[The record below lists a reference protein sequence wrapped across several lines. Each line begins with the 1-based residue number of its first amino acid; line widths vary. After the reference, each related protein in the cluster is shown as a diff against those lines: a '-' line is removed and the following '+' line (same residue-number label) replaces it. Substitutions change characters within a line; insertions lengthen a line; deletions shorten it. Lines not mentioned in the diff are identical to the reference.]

1 LSTTPTGPL
10 AGVRILDLT
19 AVVMG
24 PYATQILADLG
35 ADVIKVEP
43 PQGDTMRD
51 VGPMRNPG
59 MGHIYLHA
67 NRNKRSIV
75 LDLKQAAGRD
85 AALRLA
91 EKSDVLVFNVR
102 PQAMVRLGL
111 SYEDVK
117 KINPKIIYA
126 GAVGYG
132 EGGPYSGK
140 PAYDD
145 LIQGAAAIPALTQM
159 SGAELPRYA
168 PVTLADRSVGL
179 NVAIAINA
187 ALYYREK
194 TGRGQ
199 SIEVP
204 MFESLV
210 QLVMGDHLGGLSFDP
225 PVGEAGYARLIAEHR
240 RPYPTSDGYVC
251 VLIYNDKHWH
261 NFFDLIGKPELKADP
276 RFRSHTERAAN
287 ICAVYAYVAD
297 IMRTRST
304 AAWLQ
309 ALDAADIPVMPMH
322 TPDSLVHDAHLEAS
336 GFFQTVEHPSE
347 GTLRMMRPPLKWSE
361 GPLKIRSLPPVLG
374 QHSAEVLREA
384 GYSQDDIDTMVESGA
399 THVPAQ

>member
-1 LSTTPTGPL
+1 
-10 AGVRILDLT
+10 
-19 AVVMG
+19 MG

-43 PQGDTMRD
+43 PEGDILRD

-59 MGHIYLHA
+59 MGHIYLHV
-67 NRNKRSIV
+67 NRNKRSVV
-75 LDLKQAAGRD
+75 LDLKQPAGRD

-102 PQAMVRLGL
+102 PKAMARLGL

-117 KINPKIIYA
+117 KVNPKIIYA
-126 GAVGYG
+126 AAVGYG

-140 PAYDD
+140 SAYDD

-159 SGAELPRYA
+159 SGADLPRYA

-210 QLVMGDHLGGLSFDP
+210 QFVMGDHLGGLSFDP
-225 PVGEAGYARLIAEHR
+225 PIGEAGYKRLIAKHR
-240 RPYPTSDGYVC
+240 RPYATNDGYVC
-251 VLIYNDKHWH
+251 VLIYNDKQWQS
-261 NFFDLIGKPELKADP
+261 FFDLIGKPELKDDP
-276 RFRSHTERAAN
+276 RFRNHTERGAN
-287 ICAVYAYVAD
+287 IAEIYAYVAD
-297 IMRTRST
+297 IMQTRST
-304 AAWLQ
+304 ADWLQ

-322 TPDSLVHDAHLEAS
+322 TPSSLVTDPHLEAS
-336 GFFQTVEHPSE
+336 GFFQLVEHPTE
-347 GTLRMMRPPLKWSE
+347 GMLRMMKPTLSWSE
-361 GPLKIRSLPPVLG
+361 GPLTIRSLPPSLG
-374 QHSAEVLREA
+374 QHSAEILREA
-384 GYSQDDIDTMVESGA
+384 GYSNEDITEMVKNQVTRTSEK
-399 THVPAQ
+399 

>member
-1 LSTTPTGPL
+1 
-10 AGVRILDLT
+10 
-19 AVVMG
+19 MG

-43 PQGDTMRD
+43 PEGDILRD

-59 MGHIYLHA
+59 MGHIYLHV
-67 NRNKRSIV
+67 NRNKRSVV
-75 LDLKQAAGRD
+75 LDLKQPAGRD

-102 PQAMVRLGL
+102 PQAMARLGL

-117 KINPKIIYA
+117 KVNPKIIYA
-126 GAVGYG
+126 AAVGYG

-140 PAYDD
+140 SAYDD
-145 LIQGAAAIPALTQM
+145 LIQGAAAVPALTQM
-159 SGAELPRYA
+159 SGADLPRYA

-210 QLVMGDHLGGLSFDP
+210 QFVMGDHLGGLSFDP
-225 PVGEAGYARLIAEHR
+225 PIGEAGYKRLIAKHR
-240 RPYPTSDGYVC
+240 RPYATNDGYIC
-251 VLIYNDKHWH
+251 VLIYNDKQWQS
-261 NFFDLIGKPELKADP
+261 FFDLIGKPELKDDP
-276 RFRSHTERAAN
+276 RFRNHTDRGTN
-287 ICAVYAYVAD
+287 ISEVYAYVAD
-297 IMRTRST
+297 IMQTRST
-304 AAWLQ
+304 ADWLQ
-309 ALDAADIPVMPMH
+309 ALNAADIPVMPMH
-322 TPDSLVHDAHLEAS
+322 TPSSLVTDPHLEAS
-336 GFFQTVEHPSE
+336 GFFQLVDHPTE
-347 GTLRMMRPPLKWSE
+347 GKLRMMKPTLSWSE
-361 GPLKIRSLPPVLG
+361 GPLTIRSLPPSLG
-374 QHSAEVLREA
+374 QQSAEILREA
-384 GYSQDDIDTMVESGA
+384 GYSDDEIAEMVK
-399 THVPAQ
+399 AQVTRTPEK

>member
-1 LSTTPTGPL
+1 
-10 AGVRILDLT
+10 
-19 AVVMG
+19 MG

-43 PQGDTMRD
+43 PEGDILRD

-59 MGHIYLHA
+59 MGHIYLHV
-67 NRNKRSIV
+67 NRNKRSVV
-75 LDLKQAAGRD
+75 LDLKQPAGRD

-102 PQAMVRLGL
+102 PQAMARLGL

-117 KINPKIIYA
+117 KVNPKIIYA
-126 GAVGYG
+126 AAVGYG

-140 PAYDD
+140 SAYDD
-145 LIQGAAAIPALTQM
+145 LIQGAAAVPALTQM
-159 SGAELPRYA
+159 SGADLPRYA

-210 QLVMGDHLGGLSFDP
+210 QFVMGDHLGGLSFDP
-225 PVGEAGYARLIAEHR
+225 PIGEAGYKRLIAKHR
-240 RPYPTSDGYVC
+240 RPYATNDGYVC
-251 VLIYNDKHWH
+251 VLIYNDKQWQS
-261 NFFDLIGKPELKADP
+261 FFDLIGKPELKDDP
-276 RFRSHTERAAN
+276 RFRNHTERGVN
-287 ICAVYAYVAD
+287 IAEIYAYVAD
-297 IMRTRST
+297 IMQTRST
-304 AAWLQ
+304 ADWLQ

-322 TPDSLVHDAHLEAS
+322 TPSSLVTDPHLEAS
-336 GFFQTVEHPSE
+336 GFFQLVEHPTE
-347 GTLRMMRPPLKWSE
+347 GMLRMMKPTLSWSE
-361 GPLKIRSLPPVLG
+361 GPLTIRSLPPSLG
-374 QHSAEVLREA
+374 QHSAEILREA
-384 GYSQDDIDTMVESGA
+384 GYSDEDITEMVKNQVTRTSEK
-399 THVPAQ
+399 

>member
-1 LSTTPTGPL
+1 
-10 AGVRILDLT
+10 
-19 AVVMG
+19 MG

-43 PQGDTMRD
+43 PEGDILRD

-59 MGHIYLHA
+59 MGHIYLHV
-67 NRNKRSIV
+67 NRNKRSVV
-75 LDLKQAAGRD
+75 LDLKQPAGRD

-102 PQAMVRLGL
+102 PQAMARLGL

-117 KINPKIIYA
+117 KVNPKIIYA
-126 GAVGYG
+126 AAVGYG

-140 PAYDD
+140 SAYDD
-145 LIQGAAAIPALTQM
+145 LIQGAAAVPALTQM
-159 SGAELPRYA
+159 SGADLPRYA

-210 QLVMGDHLGGLSFDP
+210 QFVMGDHLGGLTFDP
-225 PVGEAGYARLIAEHR
+225 PIGEAGYKRLIAKHR
-240 RPYPTSDGYVC
+240 RPYATNDGYVC
-251 VLIYNDKHWH
+251 VLIYNDKQWQS
-261 NFFDLIGKPELKADP
+261 FFDLIGKPELKEDP
-276 RFRSHTERAAN
+276 RFRNHTERGVN
-287 ICAVYAYVAD
+287 IAEVYAYVAD
-297 IMRTRST
+297 VMQTRST
-304 AAWLQ
+304 ADWLQ

-322 TPDSLVHDAHLEAS
+322 TPSSLVTDPHLEAS
-336 GFFQTVEHPSE
+336 GFFQLVDHPTE
-347 GTLRMMRPPLKWSE
+347 GKLRMMKPTLSWSE
-361 GPLKIRSLPPVLG
+361 GPLTIRNLPPSLG
-374 QHSAEVLREA
+374 QQSAEILREA
-384 GYSQDDIDTMVESGA
+384 GYSNEDITEMVKNQVTRTPEK
-399 THVPAQ
+399 

>member
-1 LSTTPTGPL
+1 VSDTPAGPL
-10 AGVRILDLT
+10 QGVRVLDLT

-35 ADVIKVEP
+35 ADVVKVES
-43 PQGDTMRD
+43 PQGDNMRE

-75 LDLKQAAGRD
+75 LDLKQPAGRD

-102 PQAMVRLGL
+102 PQAMARLGL

-117 KINPKIIYA
+117 KVNPRIIYA

-145 LIQGAAAIPALTQM
+145 LIQGAAAVPALTQM
-159 SGAELPRYA
+159 SGADLPRYA

-194 TGRGQ
+194 NGRGQ

-210 QLVMGDHLGGLSFDP
+210 QLVLGDHLGGLSFEP
-225 PVGEAGYARLIAEHR
+225 PIGEAGYARLLAEHR
-240 RPYPTSDGYVC
+240 RPYATSDGYVC
-251 VLIYNDKHWH
+251 VLIYNDKHWKS
-261 NFFDLIGKPELKADP
+261 FFDLIGKPELKTDP

-287 ICAVYAYVAD
+287 IHAVYAFVAE
-297 IMRTRST
+297 IMQTHST
-304 AAWLQ
+304 AHWLQ
-309 ALDAADIPVMPMH
+309 ALEGADIPVMPMH
-322 TPDSLVHDAHLEAS
+322 TPDSLVHDAHLEAT
-336 GFFQTVEHPSE
+336 GFFQTVDHPTE
-347 GTLRMMRPPLKWSE
+347 GRLRMMRPPLRWSE
-361 GPLKIRSLPPVLG
+361 GPLAIRSLPPTLG
-374 QHSAEVLREA
+374 QHSAEVLRSA
-384 GYSQDDIDTMVESGA
+384 GYSDADIATMVKSGVTRVA
-399 THVPAQ
+399 DE

>member
-1 LSTTPTGPL
+1 
-10 AGVRILDLT
+10 
-19 AVVMG
+19 MG

-43 PQGDTMRD
+43 PEGDILRD

-59 MGHIYLHA
+59 MGHIYLHV
-67 NRNKRSIV
+67 NRNKRSVV
-75 LDLKQAAGRD
+75 LDLKQPAGRD

-102 PQAMVRLGL
+102 PQAMARLGL

-117 KINPKIIYA
+117 KVNPKIIYA
-126 GAVGYG
+126 AAVGYG

-140 PAYDD
+140 SAYDD
-145 LIQGAAAIPALTQM
+145 LIQGAAAVPALTQM
-159 SGAELPRYA
+159 SGADLPRYA

-210 QLVMGDHLGGLSFDP
+210 QFVMGDHLGGLTFDP
-225 PVGEAGYARLIAEHR
+225 PIGEAGYKRLIAKHR
-240 RPYPTSDGYVC
+240 RPYATNDGYVC
-251 VLIYNDKHWH
+251 VLIYNDKQWQS
-261 NFFDLIGKPELKADP
+261 FFDLIGKPELKDDP
-276 RFRSHTERAAN
+276 RFRNHTERGVN
-287 ICAVYAYVAD
+287 IAEVYAYVAD
-297 IMRTRST
+297 VMQTRST
-304 AAWLQ
+304 ADWLQ

-322 TPDSLVHDAHLEAS
+322 TPSSLVTDPHLEAS
-336 GFFQTVEHPSE
+336 GFFQLVEHPTE
-347 GTLRMMRPPLKWSE
+347 GMLRMMKPTLSWSE
-361 GPLKIRSLPPVLG
+361 GPLTIRSLPPSLG
-374 QHSAEVLREA
+374 QHSAEILREA
-384 GYSQDDIDTMVESGA
+384 GYSDEDITEMVKNQVTRTSEK
-399 THVPAQ
+399 

>member
-1 LSTTPTGPL
+1 
-10 AGVRILDLT
+10 
-19 AVVMG
+19 MG

-43 PQGDTMRD
+43 PEGDILRD

-59 MGHIYLHA
+59 MGHIYLHV
-67 NRNKRSIV
+67 NRNKRSVV
-75 LDLKQAAGRD
+75 LDLKQPAGRD

-102 PQAMVRLGL
+102 PKAMARLGL

-117 KINPKIIYA
+117 KVNPKIIYA
-126 GAVGYG
+126 AAVGYG

-140 PAYDD
+140 SAYDD

-159 SGAELPRYA
+159 SGADLPRYA

-210 QLVMGDHLGGLSFDP
+210 QFVMGDHLGGLSFDP
-225 PVGEAGYARLIAEHR
+225 PIGEAGYKRLIAKHR
-240 RPYPTSDGYVC
+240 RPYATNDGYVC
-251 VLIYNDKHWH
+251 VLIYNDKQWQS
-261 NFFDLIGKPELKADP
+261 FFDLIGKPELKDDS
-276 RFRSHTERAAN
+276 RFRNHTERGVN
-287 ICAVYAYVAD
+287 IAEIYAYVAD
-297 IMRTRST
+297 IMQTRST
-304 AAWLQ
+304 ADWLQ

-322 TPDSLVHDAHLEAS
+322 TPSSLVTDPHLEAS
-336 GFFQTVEHPSE
+336 GFFQLVEHPTE
-347 GTLRMMRPPLKWSE
+347 GMLRMMKPTLSWSE
-361 GPLKIRSLPPVLG
+361 GPLTIRSLPPSLG
-374 QHSAEVLREA
+374 QHSAEILREA
-384 GYSQDDIDTMVESGA
+384 GYSNEDITEMVKNQVTRTSEK
-399 THVPAQ
+399 

>member
-1 LSTTPTGPL
+1 
-10 AGVRILDLT
+10 
-19 AVVMG
+19 MG

-43 PQGDTMRD
+43 PEGDILRD

-59 MGHIYLHA
+59 MGHIYLHV
-67 NRNKRSIV
+67 NRNKRSVV
-75 LDLKQAAGRD
+75 LDLKQPAGRD

-102 PQAMVRLGL
+102 PQAMARLGL

-117 KINPKIIYA
+117 KVNPKIIYA
-126 GAVGYG
+126 AAVGYG

-140 PAYDD
+140 SAYDD
-145 LIQGAAAIPALTQM
+145 LIQGAAAVPALTQM
-159 SGAELPRYA
+159 SGADLPRYA

-210 QLVMGDHLGGLSFDP
+210 QFVMGDHLGGLTFDP
-225 PVGEAGYARLIAEHR
+225 PIGETGYKRLIAKHR
-240 RPYPTSDGYVC
+240 RPYATNDGYVC
-251 VLIYNDKHWH
+251 VLIYNDKQWQS
-261 NFFDLIGKPELKADP
+261 FFDLIGKPELKDDP
-276 RFRSHTERAAN
+276 RFRNHTDRGTN
-287 ICAVYAYVAD
+287 ISEVYAYVAD
-297 IMRTRST
+297 VMQTRST
-304 AAWLQ
+304 ADWLQ

-322 TPDSLVHDAHLEAS
+322 TPSSLVTDPHLEAS
-336 GFFQTVEHPSE
+336 GFFQLVDHPTE
-347 GTLRMMRPPLKWSE
+347 GKLRMMKPTLSWSE
-361 GPLKIRSLPPVLG
+361 GPLTIRSLPPSLG
-374 QHSAEVLREA
+374 QQSAEILREA
-384 GYSQDDIDTMVESGA
+384 GFSDDEIAEMVK
-399 THVPAQ
+399 AQVTRTPEK

>member
-1 LSTTPTGPL
+1 
-10 AGVRILDLT
+10 
-19 AVVMG
+19 MG

-43 PQGDTMRD
+43 PEGDILRD

-59 MGHIYLHA
+59 MGHIYLHV
-67 NRNKRSIV
+67 NRNKRSVV
-75 LDLKQAAGRD
+75 LDLKQPAGRD

-102 PQAMVRLGL
+102 PQAMARLGL

-117 KINPKIIYA
+117 KVNPKIIYA
-126 GAVGYG
+126 AAVGYG

-140 PAYDD
+140 SAYDD
-145 LIQGAAAIPALTQM
+145 LIQGAAAVPALTQM
-159 SGAELPRYA
+159 SGADLPRYA

-210 QLVMGDHLGGLSFDP
+210 QFVMGDHLGGLTFDP
-225 PVGEAGYARLIAEHR
+225 PIGEAGYKRLIAKHR
-240 RPYPTSDGYVC
+240 RPYATNDGYVC
-251 VLIYNDKHWH
+251 VLIYNDKQWQS
-261 NFFDLIGKPELKADP
+261 FFDLIGKPELKDDP
-276 RFRSHTERAAN
+276 RFRNHTDRAAN
-287 ICAVYAYVAD
+287 ISEVYAYVAD
-297 IMRTRST
+297 VMQTRST
-304 AAWLQ
+304 ADWLQ
-309 ALDAADIPVMPMH
+309 ALNAADIPVMPMH
-322 TPDSLVHDAHLEAS
+322 TPTSLVTDPHLEAS
-336 GFFQTVEHPSE
+336 GFFQLVDHPTE
-347 GTLRMMRPPLKWSE
+347 GKLRMMRPTLTWSE
-361 GPLKIRSLPPVLG
+361 GPLTIRSLPPSLG
-374 QHSAEVLREA
+374 QQSAEILR
-384 GYSQDDIDTMVESGA
+384 
-399 THVPAQ
+399 

>member
-1 LSTTPTGPL
+1 
-10 AGVRILDLT
+10 
-19 AVVMG
+19 MG

-43 PQGDTMRD
+43 PEGDILRD

-59 MGHIYLHA
+59 MGHIYLHV
-67 NRNKRSIV
+67 NRNKRSVV
-75 LDLKQAAGRD
+75 LDLKQPAGRD

-102 PQAMVRLGL
+102 PQAMARLGL

-117 KINPKIIYA
+117 KVNPKIIYA
-126 GAVGYG
+126 AAVGYG

-140 PAYDD
+140 SAYDD
-145 LIQGAAAIPALTQM
+145 LIQGAAAVPALTQM
-159 SGAELPRYA
+159 SGADLPRYA

-210 QLVMGDHLGGLSFDP
+210 QFVMGDHLGGLTFDP
-225 PVGEAGYARLIAEHR
+225 PIGEAGYKRLIAKHR
-240 RPYPTSDGYVC
+240 RPYATNDGYVC
-251 VLIYNDKHWH
+251 VLIYNDKQWQS
-261 NFFDLIGKPELKADP
+261 FFDLIGKPELKDDP
-276 RFRSHTERAAN
+276 RFRNHTDRGTN
-287 ICAVYAYVAD
+287 ISEVYAYVAD
-297 IMRTRST
+297 VMQTRST
-304 AAWLQ
+304 ADWLQ

-322 TPDSLVHDAHLEAS
+322 TPSSLVTDPHLEAS
-336 GFFQTVEHPSE
+336 GFFQLVDHPTE
-347 GTLRMMRPPLKWSE
+347 GKLRMMKPTLSWSE
-361 GPLKIRSLPPVLG
+361 GPLTIRSLPPSLG
-374 QHSAEVLREA
+374 QQSAEILREA
-384 GYSQDDIDTMVESGA
+384 GYSDDEIAEMVK
-399 THVPAQ
+399 AQVTRTPEK

>member
-1 LSTTPTGPL
+1 
-10 AGVRILDLT
+10 
-19 AVVMG
+19 MG

-43 PQGDTMRD
+43 PEGDILRD

-59 MGHIYLHA
+59 MGHIYLHV
-67 NRNKRSIV
+67 NRNKRSVV
-75 LDLKQAAGRD
+75 LDLKQPAGRD

-102 PQAMVRLGL
+102 PQAMARLGL

-117 KINPKIIYA
+117 KVNPKIIYA
-126 GAVGYG
+126 AAVGYG

-140 PAYDD
+140 SAYDD
-145 LIQGAAAIPALTQM
+145 LIQGAAAVPALTQM
-159 SGAELPRYA
+159 SGADLPRYA

-199 SIEVP
+199 SFEVP

-210 QLVMGDHLGGLSFDP
+210 QFVMGDHLGGLTFDP
-225 PVGEAGYARLIAEHR
+225 PIGEAGYKRLIAKHR
-240 RPYPTSDGYVC
+240 RPYATNDGYVC
-251 VLIYNDKHWH
+251 VLIYNDKQWQS
-261 NFFDLIGKPELKADP
+261 FFDLIGKPELKDDP
-276 RFRSHTERAAN
+276 RFRNHTDRGTN
-287 ICAVYAYVAD
+287 ISEVYAYVAD
-297 IMRTRST
+297 VMQTRST
-304 AAWLQ
+304 ADWLQ

-322 TPDSLVHDAHLEAS
+322 TPSSLVTDPHLEAS
-336 GFFQTVEHPSE
+336 GFFQLVDHPTE
-347 GTLRMMRPPLKWSE
+347 GKLRMMRPTLTWSE
-361 GPLKIRSLPPVLG
+361 GPLTIRSLPPSLG
-374 QHSAEVLREA
+374 QQSAEILREA
-384 GYSQDDIDTMVESGA
+384 GFSDDEIAEMVK
-399 THVPAQ
+399 AQVTRTPEK

>member
-1 LSTTPTGPL
+1 
-10 AGVRILDLT
+10 
-19 AVVMG
+19 MG

-43 PQGDTMRD
+43 PEGDILRD

-59 MGHIYLHA
+59 MGHIYLHV
-67 NRNKRSIV
+67 NRNKRSVV
-75 LDLKQAAGRD
+75 LDLKQPAGRD

-102 PQAMVRLGL
+102 PQAMARLGL

-117 KINPKIIYA
+117 KVNPKIIYA
-126 GAVGYG
+126 AAVGYG

-140 PAYDD
+140 SAYDD
-145 LIQGAAAIPALTQM
+145 LIQGAAAVPALTQM
-159 SGAELPRYA
+159 SGADLPRYA

-210 QLVMGDHLGGLSFDP
+210 QFVMGDHLGGLSFDP
-225 PVGEAGYARLIAEHR
+225 PIGEAGYKRLIAKHR
-240 RPYPTSDGYVC
+240 RPYATNDGYVC
-251 VLIYNDKHWH
+251 VLIYNDKQWQS
-261 NFFDLIGKPELKADP
+261 FFDLIGKPELKDDP
-276 RFRSHTERAAN
+276 RFRNHTERGVN
-287 ICAVYAYVAD
+287 IAEVYAYVAD
-297 IMRTRST
+297 VMQTRST
-304 AAWLQ
+304 ADWLQ

-322 TPDSLVHDAHLEAS
+322 TPSSLVTDPHLEAS
-336 GFFQTVEHPSE
+336 GFFQLVDHPTE
-347 GTLRMMRPPLKWSE
+347 GKLRMMKPTLSWSE
-361 GPLKIRSLPPVLG
+361 GPLTIRNLPPSLG
-374 QHSAEVLREA
+374 QHSAEILREA
-384 GYSQDDIDTMVESGA
+384 GYSNEDITEMVKNQVTRTPEK
-399 THVPAQ
+399 

>member
-1 LSTTPTGPL
+1 
-10 AGVRILDLT
+10 
-19 AVVMG
+19 MG

-43 PQGDTMRD
+43 PEGDILRD

-59 MGHIYLHA
+59 MGHIYLHV
-67 NRNKRSIV
+67 NRNKRSVV
-75 LDLKQAAGRD
+75 LDLKQPAGRD

-102 PQAMVRLGL
+102 PKAMARLGL

-117 KINPKIIYA
+117 KVNPKIIYA
-126 GAVGYG
+126 AAVGYG

-140 PAYDD
+140 SAYDD

-159 SGAELPRYA
+159 SGADLPRYA

-210 QLVMGDHLGGLSFDP
+210 QFVMGDHLGGLSFDP
-225 PVGEAGYARLIAEHR
+225 PIGEAGYKRLIAKHR
-240 RPYPTSDGYVC
+240 RPYATNDGYVC
-251 VLIYNDKHWH
+251 VLIYNDKQWQS
-261 NFFDLIGKPELKADP
+261 FFDLIGKPELKDDP
-276 RFRSHTERAAN
+276 RFRNHTERGVN
-287 ICAVYAYVAD
+287 IAEIYAYVAD
-297 IMRTRST
+297 IMQTRST
-304 AAWLQ
+304 ADWLQ

-322 TPDSLVHDAHLEAS
+322 TPSSLVTDPHLEAS
-336 GFFQTVEHPSE
+336 GFFQLVEHPTE
-347 GTLRMMRPPLKWSE
+347 GMLRMMKPTLSWSE
-361 GPLKIRSLPPVLG
+361 GPLTIRSLPPSLG
-374 QHSAEVLREA
+374 QHSAEILREA
-384 GYSQDDIDTMVESGA
+384 GYSDEDITEMVKNQVTRTSEK
-399 THVPAQ
+399 

>member
-1 LSTTPTGPL
+1 
-10 AGVRILDLT
+10 
-19 AVVMG
+19 MG

-43 PQGDTMRD
+43 PEGDILRD

-59 MGHIYLHA
+59 MGHIYLHV
-67 NRNKRSIV
+67 NRNKRSVV
-75 LDLKQAAGRD
+75 LDLKQPAGRD

-102 PQAMVRLGL
+102 PQAMARLGL

-117 KINPKIIYA
+117 KVNPKIIYA
-126 GAVGYG
+126 AAVGYG

-140 PAYDD
+140 SAYDD
-145 LIQGAAAIPALTQM
+145 LIQGAAAVPALTQM
-159 SGAELPRYA
+159 SGADLPRYA

-210 QLVMGDHLGGLSFDP
+210 QFVMGDHLGGLSFDP
-225 PVGEAGYARLIAEHR
+225 PIGEAGYKRLIAKHR
-240 RPYPTSDGYVC
+240 RPYATNDGYVC
-251 VLIYNDKHWH
+251 VLIYNDKQWH
-261 NFFDLIGKPELKADP
+261 SFFDLIGKPELKEDP
-276 RFRSHTERAAN
+276 RFRNHTERGVN
-287 ICAVYAYVAD
+287 IAEIYAYVAD
-297 IMRTRST
+297 VMQTRST
-304 AAWLQ
+304 ADWLQ

-322 TPDSLVHDAHLEAS
+322 TPSSLVTDPHLEAS
-336 GFFQTVEHPSE
+336 GFFQLVDHPTE
-347 GTLRMMRPPLKWSE
+347 GMLRMMKPTLSWSE
-361 GPLKIRSLPPVLG
+361 GPLTIRSLPPSLG
-374 QHSAEVLREA
+374 QHSAEILREA
-384 GYSQDDIDTMVESGA
+384 GYSNEDITEMVKNQVTRTPEK
-399 THVPAQ
+399 

>member
-1 LSTTPTGPL
+1 
-10 AGVRILDLT
+10 
-19 AVVMG
+19 MG

-43 PQGDTMRD
+43 PEGDILRD

-59 MGHIYLHA
+59 MGHIYLHV
-67 NRNKRSIV
+67 NRNKRSVV
-75 LDLKQAAGRD
+75 LDLKQPAGRD

-102 PQAMVRLGL
+102 PKAMARLGL

-117 KINPKIIYA
+117 KVNPKIIYA
-126 GAVGYG
+126 AAVGYG

-140 PAYDD
+140 SAYDD

-159 SGAELPRYA
+159 SGADLPRYA

-210 QLVMGDHLGGLSFDP
+210 QFVMGDHLGGLSFDP
-225 PVGEAGYARLIAEHR
+225 PIGEAGYKRLIAKHR
-240 RPYPTSDGYVC
+240 RPYATNDGYVC
-251 VLIYNDKHWH
+251 VLIYNDKQWQS
-261 NFFDLIGKPELKADP
+261 FFDLIGKPELKDDP
-276 RFRSHTERAAN
+276 RFRNHTERGVN
-287 ICAVYAYVAD
+287 IAEIYAYVAD
-297 IMRTRST
+297 IMQTRST
-304 AAWLQ
+304 ADWLQ

-322 TPDSLVHDAHLEAS
+322 TPSSLVTDPHLEAS
-336 GFFQTVEHPSE
+336 GFFQLVEHPTE
-347 GTLRMMRPPLKWSE
+347 GMLRMMKPTLSWSE
-361 GPLKIRSLPPVLG
+361 GPLTIRSLPPSLG
-374 QHSAEVLREA
+374 QHSAEILREA
-384 GYSQDDIDTMVESGA
+384 GYSNEDITEMVKNQVTRTSEK
-399 THVPAQ
+399 

>member
-1 LSTTPTGPL
+1 
-10 AGVRILDLT
+10 
-19 AVVMG
+19 MG

-43 PQGDTMRD
+43 PEGDILRD

-59 MGHIYLHA
+59 MGHIYLHV
-67 NRNKRSIV
+67 NRNKRSVV
-75 LDLKQAAGRD
+75 LDLKQPAGRD

-102 PQAMVRLGL
+102 PQAMARLGL

-117 KINPKIIYA
+117 KVNPKIIYA

-140 PAYDD
+140 SAYDD
-145 LIQGAAAIPALTQM
+145 LIQGAAAVPALTQM
-159 SGAELPRYA
+159 SGADLPRYA

-210 QLVMGDHLGGLSFDP
+210 QFVMGDHLAGLSFDP
-225 PVGEAGYARLIAEHR
+225 PIGEAGYQRLIAKHR
-240 RPYPTSDGYVC
+240 RPYASSDGYVC
-251 VLIYNDKHWH
+251 VLIYNDKQWH
-261 NFFDLIGKPELKADP
+261 SFFDLIGKPELKEDP
-276 RFRSHTERAAN
+276 RFRNHTDRGVN
-287 ICAVYAYVAD
+287 IAEVYAYVAD
-297 IMRTRST
+297 IMQTRST
-304 AAWLQ
+304 ADWLQ
-309 ALDAADIPVMPMH
+309 ALNAADIPVMPMH
-322 TPDSLVHDAHLEAS
+322 TPTSLVTDPHLEAS
-336 GFFQTVEHPSE
+336 GFFQLVDHPTE
-347 GTLRMMRPPLKWSE
+347 GKLRMMRPTLTWSE
-361 GPLKIRSLPPVLG
+361 GPLTIRSLPPSLG
-374 QHSAEVLREA
+374 QQSAEILREA
-384 GYSQDDIDTMVESGA
+384 GYSDDEIAEMVK
-399 THVPAQ
+399 AQVTRTPEK

>member
-1 LSTTPTGPL
+1 
-10 AGVRILDLT
+10 
-19 AVVMG
+19 MG

-43 PQGDTMRD
+43 PEGDILRD

-59 MGHIYLHA
+59 MGHIYLHV
-67 NRNKRSIV
+67 NRNKRSVV
-75 LDLKQAAGRD
+75 LDLKQPAGRD

-102 PQAMVRLGL
+102 PQAMARLGL

-117 KINPKIIYA
+117 KVNPKIIYA
-126 GAVGYG
+126 AAVGYG

-140 PAYDD
+140 SAYDD
-145 LIQGAAAIPALTQM
+145 LIQGAAAVPALTQM
-159 SGAELPRYA
+159 SGADLPRYA

-187 ALYYREK
+187 ALYYLEK

-210 QLVMGDHLGGLSFDP
+210 QFVMGDHLGGLSFDP
-225 PVGEAGYARLIAEHR
+225 PIGEAGYKRLIAKHR
-240 RPYPTSDGYVC
+240 RPYATNDGYVC
-251 VLIYNDKHWH
+251 VLIYNDKQWQS
-261 NFFDLIGKPELKADP
+261 FFDLIGKPELKDDP
-276 RFRSHTERAAN
+276 RFRNHTDRGTN
-287 ICAVYAYVAD
+287 ISEVYAYVAD
-297 IMRTRST
+297 VMQTRST
-304 AAWLQ
+304 ADWLQ

-322 TPDSLVHDAHLEAS
+322 TPSSLVTDPHLEAS
-336 GFFQTVEHPSE
+336 GFFQLVDHPTE
-347 GTLRMMRPPLKWSE
+347 GKLRMMKPTLSWSE
-361 GPLKIRSLPPVLG
+361 GPLTIRSLPPSLG
-374 QHSAEVLREA
+374 QHSAEILREA
-384 GYSQDDIDTMVESGA
+384 GYSNEDITEMVK
-399 THVPAQ
+399 AQVTRTSEK

>member
-1 LSTTPTGPL
+1 
-10 AGVRILDLT
+10 
-19 AVVMG
+19 MG

-43 PQGDTMRD
+43 PEGDILRD

-59 MGHIYLHA
+59 MGHIYLHV
-67 NRNKRSIV
+67 NRNKRSVV
-75 LDLKQAAGRD
+75 LDLKQPAGRD

-102 PQAMVRLGL
+102 PQAMARLGL

-117 KINPKIIYA
+117 KVNPKIIYA
-126 GAVGYG
+126 AAVGYG

-140 PAYDD
+140 SAYDD
-145 LIQGAAAIPALTQM
+145 LIQGAAAVPALTQM
-159 SGAELPRYA
+159 SGADLPRYA

-210 QLVMGDHLGGLSFDP
+210 QFVMGDHLGGLTFDP
-225 PVGEAGYARLIAEHR
+225 PIGEAGYKRLIAKHR
-240 RPYPTSDGYVC
+240 RPYATNDGYVC
-251 VLIYNDKHWH
+251 VLIYNDKQWQS
-261 NFFDLIGKPELKADP
+261 FFDLIGKPELKDDP
-276 RFRSHTERAAN
+276 RFRNHTDRGTN
-287 ICAVYAYVAD
+287 ISEDYAYVAD
-297 IMRTRST
+297 VMQTRST
-304 AAWLQ
+304 ADWLQ

-322 TPDSLVHDAHLEAS
+322 TPSSLVTDPHLEAS
-336 GFFQTVEHPSE
+336 GFFQLVEHPPE
-347 GTLRMMRPPLKWSE
+347 GMLRMMKPTLSWSE
-361 GPLKIRSLPPVLG
+361 GPLTIRSLPPSLG
-374 QHSAEVLREA
+374 QHSAEILREA
-384 GYSQDDIDTMVESGA
+384 GYSDDEIAEMVK
-399 THVPAQ
+399 AQVTRTPEK

>member
-1 LSTTPTGPL
+1 
-10 AGVRILDLT
+10 
-19 AVVMG
+19 MG

-43 PQGDTMRD
+43 PEGDILRD

-59 MGHIYLHA
+59 MGHIYLHV
-67 NRNKRSIV
+67 NRNKRSVV
-75 LDLKQAAGRD
+75 LDLKQPAGRD

-102 PQAMVRLGL
+102 PQAMARLGL

-117 KINPKIIYA
+117 KVNPKIIYA
-126 GAVGYG
+126 AAVGYG

-140 PAYDD
+140 SAYDD
-145 LIQGAAAIPALTQM
+145 LIQGAAAVPALTQM
-159 SGAELPRYA
+159 SGADLPRYA

-199 SIEVP
+199 SFEVP

-210 QLVMGDHLGGLSFDP
+210 QFVMGDHLGGLTFDP
-225 PVGEAGYARLIAEHR
+225 PIGEAGYKRLIAKHR
-240 RPYPTSDGYVC
+240 RPYATNDGYVC
-251 VLIYNDKHWH
+251 VLIYNDKQWQS
-261 NFFDLIGKPELKADP
+261 FFDLIGKPELKDDP
-276 RFRSHTERAAN
+276 RFRNHTDRGTN
-287 ICAVYAYVAD
+287 ISEVYAYVAD
-297 IMRTRST
+297 VMQTRST
-304 AAWLQ
+304 ADWLQ

-322 TPDSLVHDAHLEAS
+322 TPSSLVTDPHLEAS
-336 GFFQTVEHPSE
+336 GFFQLVDHPTE
-347 GTLRMMRPPLKWSE
+347 GKLRMMKPTLSWSE
-361 GPLKIRSLPPVLG
+361 GPLTIRNLPPSLG
-374 QHSAEVLREA
+374 QHSAEILREA
-384 GYSQDDIDTMVESGA
+384 GYSNEDITEMVKNQVTRTPEK
-399 THVPAQ
+399 

>member
-1 LSTTPTGPL
+1 
-10 AGVRILDLT
+10 
-19 AVVMG
+19 MG

-43 PQGDTMRD
+43 PEGDILRD

-59 MGHIYLHA
+59 MGHIYLHV
-67 NRNKRSIV
+67 NRNKRSVV
-75 LDLKQAAGRD
+75 LDLKQPAGRD

-102 PQAMVRLGL
+102 PQAMARLGL

-117 KINPKIIYA
+117 KVNPKIIYA
-126 GAVGYG
+126 AAVGYG

-140 PAYDD
+140 SAYDD
-145 LIQGAAAIPALTQM
+145 LIQGAAAVPALTQM
-159 SGAELPRYA
+159 SGADLPRYA

-210 QLVMGDHLGGLSFDP
+210 QFVMGDHLGGLTFDP
-225 PVGEAGYARLIAEHR
+225 PIGEAGYKRLIAKHR
-240 RPYPTSDGYVC
+240 RPYATNDGYVC
-251 VLIYNDKHWH
+251 VLIYNDKQWQS
-261 NFFDLIGKPELKADP
+261 FFDLIGKPELKDDP
-276 RFRSHTERAAN
+276 RFRNHTDRGTN
-287 ICAVYAYVAD
+287 ISEVYAYVAD
-297 IMRTRST
+297 IMQTRST
-304 AAWLQ
+304 ADWLQ
-309 ALDAADIPVMPMH
+309 ALNAADIPVMPMH
-322 TPDSLVHDAHLEAS
+322 TPSSLVTDPHLEAS
-336 GFFQTVEHPSE
+336 GFFQLVDHPTE
-347 GTLRMMRPPLKWSE
+347 GKLRMMKPTLSWSE
-361 GPLKIRSLPPVLG
+361 GPLTIRSLPPSLG
-374 QHSAEVLREA
+374 QHSAEILREA
-384 GYSQDDIDTMVESGA
+384 GYSNEDITEMVKNQVTRTPEK
-399 THVPAQ
+399 

>member
-1 LSTTPTGPL
+1 
-10 AGVRILDLT
+10 
-19 AVVMG
+19 MG

-43 PQGDTMRD
+43 PEGDILRD

-59 MGHIYLHA
+59 MGHIYLHV
-67 NRNKRSIV
+67 NRNKRSVV
-75 LDLKQAAGRD
+75 LDLKQPAGRD

-102 PQAMVRLGL
+102 PKAMARLGL

-117 KINPKIIYA
+117 KVNPKIIYA
-126 GAVGYG
+126 AAVGYG
-132 EGGPYSGK
+132 EGGSYSGK
-140 PAYDD
+140 SAYDD

-159 SGAELPRYA
+159 SGADLPRYA

-210 QLVMGDHLGGLSFDP
+210 QFVMGDHLGGLSFDP
-225 PVGEAGYARLIAEHR
+225 PIGEAGYKRLIAKHR
-240 RPYPTSDGYVC
+240 RPYATNDGYVC
-251 VLIYNDKHWH
+251 VLIYNDKQWQS
-261 NFFDLIGKPELKADP
+261 FFDLIGKPELKDDP
-276 RFRSHTERAAN
+276 RFRNHTERGVN
-287 ICAVYAYVAD
+287 IAEIYAYVAD
-297 IMRTRST
+297 IMQTRST
-304 AAWLQ
+304 ADWLQ

-322 TPDSLVHDAHLEAS
+322 TPSSLVTDPHLEAS
-336 GFFQTVEHPSE
+336 GFFQLVEHPTE
-347 GTLRMMRPPLKWSE
+347 GMLRMMKPTLSWSE
-361 GPLKIRSLPPVLG
+361 GPLTIRSLPPSLG
-374 QHSAEVLREA
+374 QHSAEILREA
-384 GYSQDDIDTMVESGA
+384 GYSDEDITEMVKNQVTRTSEK
-399 THVPAQ
+399 

>member
-1 LSTTPTGPL
+1 
-10 AGVRILDLT
+10 
-19 AVVMG
+19 MG

-43 PQGDTMRD
+43 PEGDILRD

-59 MGHIYLHA
+59 MGHIYLHV
-67 NRNKRSIV
+67 NRNKRSVV
-75 LDLKQAAGRD
+75 LDLKQPAGRD

-102 PQAMVRLGL
+102 PQAMARLGL

-117 KINPKIIYA
+117 KVNPKIIYA
-126 GAVGYG
+126 AAVGYG

-140 PAYDD
+140 SAYDD
-145 LIQGAAAIPALTQM
+145 LIQGAAAVPALTQM
-159 SGAELPRYA
+159 SGADLPRYA

-210 QLVMGDHLGGLSFDP
+210 QFVMGDHLGGLTFDP
-225 PVGEAGYARLIAEHR
+225 PIGEAGYKRLIAKHR
-240 RPYPTSDGYVC
+240 RPYATNDGYVC
-251 VLIYNDKHWH
+251 VLIYNDKQWQS
-261 NFFDLIGKPELKADP
+261 FFDLIGKPELKDDP
-276 RFRSHTERAAN
+276 RFRNHTERGVN
-287 ICAVYAYVAD
+287 IAEVYAYVAD
-297 IMRTRST
+297 VMQTRST
-304 AAWLQ
+304 ADWLQ

-322 TPDSLVHDAHLEAS
+322 TPSSLVTDPHLEAS
-336 GFFQTVEHPSE
+336 GFFQLVDHPTE
-347 GTLRMMRPPLKWSE
+347 GMLRMMKPTLSWSE
-361 GPLKIRSLPPVLG
+361 GPLTIRSLPPSLG
-374 QHSAEVLREA
+374 QHSAEILREA
-384 GYSQDDIDTMVESGA
+384 GYSNEDITEMVKNQVTWTPEK
-399 THVPAQ
+399 

>member
-1 LSTTPTGPL
+1 
-10 AGVRILDLT
+10 
-19 AVVMG
+19 MG

-43 PQGDTMRD
+43 PEGDILRD

-59 MGHIYLHA
+59 MGHIYLHV
-67 NRNKRSIV
+67 NRNKRSVV
-75 LDLKQAAGRD
+75 LDLKQPAGRD

-102 PQAMVRLGL
+102 PQAMARLGL

-117 KINPKIIYA
+117 KVNPKIIYA
-126 GAVGYG
+126 AAVGYG

-140 PAYDD
+140 SAYDD
-145 LIQGAAAIPALTQM
+145 LIQGAAAIPALMQM
-159 SGAELPRYA
+159 SGADLPRYA

-187 ALYYREK
+187 ALYYLEK

-210 QLVMGDHLGGLSFDP
+210 QFVMGDHLGGLSFDP
-225 PVGEAGYARLIAEHR
+225 PIGEAGYKRLIAKHR
-240 RPYPTSDGYVC
+240 RPYATNDGYVC
-251 VLIYNDKHWH
+251 VLIYNDKQWQS
-261 NFFDLIGKPELKADP
+261 FFDLIGKPELKDDP
-276 RFRSHTERAAN
+276 RFRNHTERGVN
-287 ICAVYAYVAD
+287 IAEIYAYVAD
-297 IMRTRST
+297 IMQTRST
-304 AAWLQ
+304 ADWLQ

-322 TPDSLVHDAHLEAS
+322 TPTSLVTDPHLEAS
-336 GFFQTVEHPSE
+336 GFFQLVDHPTE
-347 GTLRMMRPPLKWSE
+347 GMLRMMKPTLSWSE
-361 GPLKIRSLPPVLG
+361 GPLTIRSLPPSLG
-374 QHSAEVLREA
+374 QQSAEILREA
-384 GYSQDDIDTMVESGA
+384 GFSDDEIAEMVK
-399 THVPAQ
+399 AQVTRTPEK

>member
-1 LSTTPTGPL
+1 
-10 AGVRILDLT
+10 
-19 AVVMG
+19 MG

-43 PQGDTMRD
+43 PEGDILRD

-59 MGHIYLHA
+59 MGHIYLHV
-67 NRNKRSIV
+67 NRNKRSVV
-75 LDLKQAAGRD
+75 LDLKQPAGRD

-102 PQAMVRLGL
+102 PKAMARLGL

-117 KINPKIIYA
+117 KVNPKIIYA
-126 GAVGYG
+126 AAVGYG

-140 PAYDD
+140 SAYDD
-145 LIQGAAAIPALTQM
+145 LIQGAAAVPALTQM
-159 SGAELPRYA
+159 SGADLPRYA

-210 QLVMGDHLGGLSFDP
+210 QFVMGDHLGGLSFDP
-225 PVGEAGYARLIAEHR
+225 PIGEAGYKRLIAKHR
-240 RPYPTSDGYVC
+240 RPYATNDGYVC
-251 VLIYNDKHWH
+251 VLIYNDKQWQS
-261 NFFDLIGKPELKADP
+261 FFDLIGKPELKDDP
-276 RFRSHTERAAN
+276 RFRNHTERGVN
-287 ICAVYAYVAD
+287 IAEIYAYVAD
-297 IMRTRST
+297 IMQTRST
-304 AAWLQ
+304 ADWLQ

-322 TPDSLVHDAHLEAS
+322 TPSSLVTDPHLEAS
-336 GFFQTVEHPSE
+336 GFFQLVEHPTE
-347 GTLRMMRPPLKWSE
+347 GMLRMMKPTLSWSE
-361 GPLKIRSLPPVLG
+361 GPLTIRSLPPSLG
-374 QHSAEVLREA
+374 QHSAEILREA
-384 GYSQDDIDTMVESGA
+384 GYSDEDITEMVKNQVTRTSEK
-399 THVPAQ
+399 

>member
-1 LSTTPTGPL
+1 
-10 AGVRILDLT
+10 
-19 AVVMG
+19 MG

-43 PQGDTMRD
+43 PEGDILRD

-59 MGHIYLHA
+59 MGHIYLHV
-67 NRNKRSIV
+67 NRNKRSVV
-75 LDLKQAAGRD
+75 LDLKQPAGRD

-91 EKSDVLVFNVR
+91 EKSDVLVYNVR
-102 PQAMVRLGL
+102 PQAMARLDL

-117 KINPKIIYA
+117 KVNPKIIYA
-126 GAVGYG
+126 AAVGYG

-140 PAYDD
+140 SAYDD

-159 SGAELPRYA
+159 SGADLPRYA

-210 QLVMGDHLGGLSFDP
+210 QFVMGDHLGGLSFDP
-225 PVGEAGYARLIAEHR
+225 PIGEAGYKRLIAKHR
-240 RPYPTSDGYVC
+240 RPYATNDGYLC
-251 VLIYNDKHWH
+251 VLIYNDKQWQS
-261 NFFDLIGKPELKADP
+261 FFDLIGKPELKEDP
-276 RFRSHTERAAN
+276 RFRNHTDRGTN
-287 ICAVYAYVAD
+287 ISEVYAYVAD
-297 IMRTRST
+297 IMQTRST
-304 AAWLQ
+304 ADWLQ
-309 ALDAADIPVMPMH
+309 ALNAADIPVMPMH
-322 TPDSLVHDAHLEAS
+322 TPTSLVTDPHIEAS
-336 GFFQTVEHPSE
+336 GFFQLVDHPTE
-347 GTLRMMRPPLKWSE
+347 GKLRMMKPTLSWSE
-361 GPLKIRSLPPVLG
+361 GPLTIRSLPPSLG
-374 QHSAEVLREA
+374 QQSAEILREA
-384 GYSQDDIDTMVESGA
+384 GYSDEDITEMVKNQVTRTSEK
-399 THVPAQ
+399 